1 MDENL
6 ALILKGDKKI
16 EINELT
22 VLGFDRSSAYI
33 ALLFLALRKNYE
45 LLQDEF
51 YSDLFVQL
59 GEETQDNLEQNDG
72 GLDE

>member
-6 ALILKGDKKI
+6 AVILKGDKKI

-45 LLQDEF
+45 LIQEEF
-51 YSDLFVQL
+51 YSNLYVQL
-59 GEETQDNLEQNDG
+59 GEDVPQADEQT
-72 GLDE
+72 EEV